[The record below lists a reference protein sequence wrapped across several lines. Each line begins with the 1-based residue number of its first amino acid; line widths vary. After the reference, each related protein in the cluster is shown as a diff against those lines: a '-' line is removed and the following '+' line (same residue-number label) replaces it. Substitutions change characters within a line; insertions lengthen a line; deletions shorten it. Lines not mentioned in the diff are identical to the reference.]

1 MEVYPHMGHAPIMKY
16 ISPHGD
22 THTPT
27 PIWGC
32 TPIWWVY
39 PHIEGLPPYGG
50 IPPYRGIPPYGCVQ
64 YPDVGVCPNY
74 GGIPICGGIPHIHG
88 MHSHILGYPYIRQC
102 SQHCMQHCFAC
113 SIALHA
119 ACLAHIFVATFV
131 NLRIGRPRRTKSR
144 SGFFIAMDVLLSLVC
159 TICSHVPSQCLHVSY
174 RVQFAPFGEH
184 VGQKT
189 SLPRLRLWLFV
200 CLCVCDVLHSYLP

>member
-50 IPPYRGIPPYGCVQ
+50 IPPYRGIPPYGCVPPCGGMPQ
-64 YPDVGVCPNY
+64 IRGYTHMWGYTSHTWDALPY
-74 GGIPICGGIPHIHG
+74 TGIPIYKTMLSALHAA
-88 MHSHILGYPYIRQC
+88 LL
-102 SQHCMQHCFAC
+102 CMQHCFAC
-113 SIALHA
+113 SMLSTH
-119 ACLAHIFVATFV
+119 
-131 NLRIGRPRRTKSR
+131 
-144 SGFFIAMDVLLSLVC
+144 FFC
-159 TICSHVPSQCLHVSY
+159 YICEFENWETP
-174 RVQFAPFGEH
+174 
-184 VGQKT
+184 
-189 SLPRLRLWLFV
+189 
-200 CLCVCDVLHSYLP
+200 